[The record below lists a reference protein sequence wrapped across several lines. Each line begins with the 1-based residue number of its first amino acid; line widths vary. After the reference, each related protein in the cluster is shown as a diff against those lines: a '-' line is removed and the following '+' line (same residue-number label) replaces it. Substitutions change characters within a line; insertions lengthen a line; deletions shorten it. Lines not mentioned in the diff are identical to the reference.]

1 MEHGATSY
9 IMLTIEKKRDIFF
22 HASHSLCCCETE
34 LKTLSACLLSCDL
47 AEQQMTK
54 LAHFEV

>member
-9 IMLTIEKKRDIFF
+9 IMLTIEKQRGIFSMHLIF
-22 HASHSLCCCETE
+22 CCCCETE
-34 LKTLSACLLSCDL
+34 LKTLSVCLLSCDL